1 MRPLWIVV
9 LALASCE
16 RDGGAPKPTPTPV
29 PGPWTAQCDVRF
41 APRPDRDPSPMCL
54 VPAAEFVMGRDAPE
68 PHLDLPPH
76 RVRITRGFY
85 IDQYE
90 VTTEQMVKFANTV
103 WNRCEGT
110 EKDACMYEGL
120 SAQYVDFDS
129 ASPTRQLIVRDG
141 RGRVPAQ
148 VFRDGAI
155 AYCQWAGKQLPTEA
169 QWVLAAYH
177 DPATGKDRLYP
188 WGDTFIPEN
197 TYWGEHGLSGIEP
210 VGSYPGDRSPV
221 GAMDMGGNEHEWV
234 LDGFTRAP
242 ACSGG
247 VCVDPEVPLADGQR
261 CDGLRC
267 GVVRGGWLDAKT
279 ISNRDHVFLDMPTG
293 FRCVFPQPAGATRSN

>member
-1 MRPLWIVV
+1 
-9 LALASCE
+9 
-16 RDGGAPKPTPTPV
+16 
-29 PGPWTAQCDVRF
+29 
-41 APRPDRDPSPMCL
+41 
-54 VPAAEFVMGRDAPE
+54 MGRDAPE

-103 WNRCEGT
+103 SNRCEGKVRDECLST
-110 EKDACMYEGL
+110 GPDAE
-120 SAQYVDFDS
+120 YVVAKGDY
-129 ASPTRQLIVRDG
+129 RQLAVSEG
-141 RGRVPAQ
+141 RGRHPADAL
-148 VFRDGAI
+148 RDGAI
-155 AYCQWAGKQLPTEA
+155 AYCRWAGKQLPTEA

-197 TYWGEHGLSGIEP
+197 TYWGENGALGIAA

-221 GAMDMGGNEHEWV
+221 GAMDMGGNEYEWV

-242 ACSGG
+242 ACNSG
-247 VCVDPEVPLADGQR
+247 VCVDPEVSIDDGQR
-261 CDGLRC
+261 CDGDPC

-279 ISNRDHVFLDMPTG
+279 ITNRDQLLLFMSTG
-293 FRCVFPQPAGATRSN
+293 FRCVLPLPPEPAGATRGN